1 MNKVA
6 ENKTVTVNIDVK
18 VNVLVVPNV
27 AGWLELY
34 IGLVEFGSVIVTV
47 TVSDWPSFPFNVTVH
62 LESFLSSFVLVS
74 QQHLEQQVHWLL
86 QNKKVEM

>member
-1 MNKVA
+1 MDNSIPSI
-6 ENKTVTVNIDVK
+6 TFLLSYFVK

-62 LESFLSSFVLVS
+62 LESFLSTFVLVS
-74 QQHLEQQVHWLL
+74 PFTLILTVLL
-86 QNKKVEM
+86 FV